1 MINTGN
7 LERFHHIFFI
17 FILQIDDL
25 DVEDGLSLVIHVQ
38 PLSRSDD
45 ASVTEDN
52 ELLQT

>member
-1 MINTGN
+1 MISTGN
-7 LERFHHIFFI
+7 LERFHHIFI
-17 FILQIDDL
+17 FILKIDDL
-25 DVEDGLSLVIHVQ
+25 DSGLSLVIHAQ